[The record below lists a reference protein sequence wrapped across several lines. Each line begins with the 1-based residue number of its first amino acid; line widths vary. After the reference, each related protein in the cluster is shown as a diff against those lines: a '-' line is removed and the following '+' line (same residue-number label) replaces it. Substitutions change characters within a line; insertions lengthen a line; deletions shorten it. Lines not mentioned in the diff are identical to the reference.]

1 MPALSPTHLAAIAR
15 RRRLIVNFDVT
26 FAINVQHRRNPDRP
40 DLVEHLFEFADAPE
54 SQIDSIWWNWG
65 EGNQVP
71 YPSEHL
77 PLYDHPLYQKWAD
90 EGTDIVG
97 QVLAATQRRGLE
109 CFFSHRMNGSDNDL
123 GPFARIPAKVAHPD
137 WLFRTPWCTHEDN
150 GYWNFALPQVHDYV
164 LRNLREVIERWPFDG
179 MELDFARGVVFPA
192 GQGWSNRERLTEF
205 IAQLRELSLAVSER
219 RGRPFLLAARIPE
232 TLVGCR
238 FDGIDVEHWVDEQ
251 LIDLLAL
258 GVRSFEVDLADFRR
272 VVAGT
277 PVKLY
282 PSIDDHHATDGYQNP
297 GIEVLRGVAAN
308 WWHQGADGIHT
319 FNFNYA
325 TDAPY
330 AGQDWASHRRAYQ
343 ELGAVATLSAK
354 DKCFVVQRRGG
365 GHGST
370 VIPNP
375 EDWATP
381 RYNYANTNM
390 LAQLPAAVPN
400 DGRTDLLL
408 QIDVG
413 LDLAAERIATARVAP
428 PAVRSKRSGLA
439 RGSTPVAGASSD
451 HRPSRRGTRQYPGSA
466 RGGTNRADT
475 VEQCVTGAADCGRW
489 LVGLVG
495 GGAALGGGRESGR
508 HQCPRMGTRR
518 AATRRRKA
526 GNSRGVRG
534 CGLGV
539 RRLST

>member
-1 MPALSPTHLAAIAR
+1 MPTLSPTHLAAIAR

-40 DLVEHLFEFADAPE
+40 DLVEHLFEFADAPR

-65 EGNQVP
+65 EGNQAP
-71 YPSEHL
+71 YPSQHL

-97 QVLAATQRRGLE
+97 QVLAATHRRGLE

-123 GPFARIPAKVAHPD
+123 GPFARIPEKVAHPD
-137 WLFRTPWCTHEDN
+137 WLFRTPWCTHADN
-150 GYWNFALPQVHDYV
+150 GYWNFALPQVREYV

-192 GQGWSNRERLTEF
+192 GQGWPNRERLTEF
-205 IAQLRELSLAVSER
+205 IARLRELSLAVGVQ
-219 RGRPFLLAARIPE
+219 RGRPLLLAARIPE
-232 TLVGCR
+232 TLVGCH
-238 FDGIDVEHWVDEQ
+238 FDGIDVERWVGEQ

-258 GVRSFEVDLADFRR
+258 GVRSFEVDLADFRH

-282 PSIDDHHATDGYQNP
+282 PSLDDHHATDGYQNP

-308 WWHQGADGIHT
+308 WWRQGADGIHT

-343 ELGAVATLSAK
+343 ELGAVETLRAK

-365 GHGST
+365 GHGLT

-381 RYNYANTNM
+381 RHNYANTNM

-400 DGRTDLLL
+400 DGHTDLLL
-408 QIDVG
+408 QIHVG
-413 LDLAAERIATARVAP
+413 LDLAAERIAAAELRLLLSDPSAADLPETQRLPPVQVATIGHP
-428 PAVRSKRSGLA
+428 DGELVNIPAAQGVERTVQIRLNNALLEQPTTDDGWLVWPVEGLLLA
-439 RGSTPVAGASSD
+439 AGA
-451 HRPSRRGTRQYPGSA
+451 
-466 RGGTNRADT
+466 N
-475 VEQCVTGAADCGRW
+475 
-489 LVGLVG
+489 LVGISAQGRTLDAPQLVVEKLEI
-495 GGAALGGGRESGR
+495 AVVCEA
-508 HQCPRMGTRR
+508 
-518 AATRRRKA
+518 
-526 GNSRGVRG
+526 VD
-534 CGLGV
+534 
-539 RRLST
+539 

>member
-1 MPALSPTHLAAIAR
+1 MPTLSPAHLAAIAR

-40 DLVEHLFEFADAPE
+40 DLVEHLFEFADAPG

-65 EGNQVP
+65 EGNQAP
-71 YPSEHL
+71 YPSQHL

-137 WLFRTPWCTHEDN
+137 WLFRTPWCTHADN
-150 GYWNFALPQVHDYV
+150 GYWNFALPQVHEYV
-164 LRNLREVIERWPFDG
+164 LRNLREIIERWPFDG

-205 IAQLRELSLAVSER
+205 IARLRELSLAVGAQ
-219 RGRPFLLAARIPE
+219 RGRPLLLAARIPE

-238 FDGIDVEHWVDEQ
+238 FDGIDVERWVGEQ

-272 VVAGT
+272 VVEGT

-297 GIEVLRGVAAN
+297 GIEVLRGVVAN

-330 AGQDWASHRRAYQ
+330 AGQDWASHRCAYQ
-343 ELGAVATLSAK
+343 ELGEVATLNAK
-354 DKCFVVQRRGG
+354 AKRFVVQRRGG
-365 GHGST
+365 GHGPT

-375 EDWATP
+375 EDWTTP
-381 RYNYANTNM
+381 RHTYANTNM

-400 DGRTDLLL
+400 DEHTDLLL
-408 QIDVG
+408 QIHVG
-413 LDLAAERIATARVAP
+413 LDLAAERIAVAELRLLLSDPSAADLPTSQLLPSVQVATIGHPDGELVNIPATQRVERTVQIRLNNALLEQP
-428 PAVRSKRSGLA
+428 TIDDGWVVWPVEGSLLA
-439 RGSTPVAGASSD
+439 
-451 HRPSRRGTRQYPGSA
+451 
-466 RGGTNRADT
+466 
-475 VEQCVTGAADCGRW
+475 TGAN
-489 LVGLVG
+489 LVGISAQGRAPDAPQLVVEKLEI
-495 GGAALGGGRESGR
+495 AVVCEA
-508 HQCPRMGTRR
+508 
-518 AATRRRKA
+518 
-526 GNSRGVRG
+526 VD
-534 CGLGV
+534 
-539 RRLST
+539 